1 MPISFETFQCIIDF
15 LKHESEDFSW
25 DVPHILMTGKKN
37 QQGIVACIR
46 KKK

>member
-15 LKHESEDFSW
+15 LKHESEDFGW
-25 DVPHILMTGKKN
+25 DVPHTDDRKKN

-46 KKK
+46 NKK